1 MLRFYSTRL
10 DASRIRR
17 DARGFVRVEAIIAKP
32 GVYTYHQNG
41 KAIRE
46 YLPPEEV
53 SRADSLA
60 SVADAPVTIRHPRD
74 MVDPKS
80 WGSVSI
86 GHASGPAQATPEGAL
101 ATLVIAREDAQG
113 QIGRDLVE
121 VSRGVQVRIDE
132 TPGVTPDGQAYDRV
146 QRDIVYNHV
155 ALGPA
160 GWGRQ
165 GAGVSLRLDS
175 HDNEIIEPTP
185 MKYTDKAG
193 KVHEFK
199 TDSELQ
205 TFLDSRADMAP
216 PFPPKKKGEDEEDEE
231 DPKAKKPKK
240 DARDEALAA
249 EKARADA
256 AQARLDA
263 IEAERAQAAR
273 VALEDSAR
281 KVLGVD
287 TKFDGADAK
296 PLTDRAVRELVIKRL
311 DSKADLTDK
320 ADAYVEAY
328 FDVAIKAAPASR
340 NDGFATLSALKGVQI
355 DGTAPRTDSKETV
368 RPDIKMRQDA
378 QEAWKKP
385 LSISSK

>member
-1 MLRFYSTRL
+1 
-10 DASRIRR
+10 
-17 DARGFVRVEAIIAKP
+17 VRVDAIVAKP

-41 KAIRE
+41 RAIRE

-53 SRADSLA
+53 NRADSLA
-60 SVADAPVTIRHPRD
+60 SVADAPVTVRHPRD
-74 MVDPKS
+74 MVNPAT

-86 GHASGPAQATPEGAL
+86 GHASGPAKATPEGAL
-101 ATLVIAREDAQG
+101 ATLVIARSDAQD

-132 TPGVTPDGQAYDRV
+132 TPGVTPQGERYDRV

-175 HDNEIIEPTP
+175 QDNEIQDFDMIRI
-185 MKYTDKAG
+185 KDKTGA
-193 KVHEFK
+193 VHEFK
-199 TDSELQ
+199 TDAEAQ
-205 TFLDSRADMAP
+205 AYFDRVDAAP
-216 PFPPKKKGEDEEDEE
+216 PFPPKKKTEPDGDEED
-231 DPKAKKPKK
+231 DSKKK
-240 DARDEALAA
+240 DSKYLA

-273 VALEDSAR
+273 VALEASA
-281 KVLGVD
+281 KKILGSEV
-287 TKFDGADAK
+287 KFDGADSK

-311 DSKADLTDK
+311 DSKADLTGKSDEYVS
-320 ADAYVEAY
+320 AYY
-328 FDVAIKAAPASR
+328 DVAIKGAPASR
-340 NDGFATLSALKGVQI
+340 NDGFSALSALKGVKI
-355 DGTAPRTDSKETV
+355 DGTRTDEKEAV

-378 QEAWKKP
+378 QDAWKKNNGAAF
-385 LSISSK
+385 SVK